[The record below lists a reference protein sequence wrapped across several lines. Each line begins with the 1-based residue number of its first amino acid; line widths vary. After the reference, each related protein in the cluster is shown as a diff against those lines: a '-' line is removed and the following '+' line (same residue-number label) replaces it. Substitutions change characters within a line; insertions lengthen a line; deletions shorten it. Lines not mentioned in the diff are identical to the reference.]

1 MILLL
6 LLENYHKK
14 IILYLILCLTGLIFI
29 INSSFSANFENNK
42 NLFKKGVSI
51 YKKASCSSCHFW
63 HANGGNSHGGAAS
76 SLRNTQ
82 LSFEEIYNVISCGKP
97 GTNMPYFSRL
107 FKSNLD
113 CVNYKNKPLEDDKIV
128 VLKGSKLLNNNE
140 INVLAKFIS
149 QEIKNKTITRKYCE
163 AFFKTEEACFEY
175 Y

>member
-1 MILLL
+1 
-6 LLENYHKK
+6 
-14 IILYLILCLTGLIFI
+14 
-29 INSSFSANFENNK
+29 
-42 NLFKKGVSI
+42 
-51 YKKASCSSCHFW
+51 
-63 HANGGNSHGGAAS
+63 
-76 SLRNTQ
+76 
-82 LSFEEIYNVISCGKP
+82 LSFKEIYNVISCGKP